1 MNPGYTIV
9 WSFRNRLD
17 VLINSIKSADE
28 NFPKEVN
35 FCLVDAASSEETIKN
50 LRKFLNTITDR
61 KVRVCESAFRTN
73 LSEAWNLG
81 MMLSDTRFVIFSSSD
96 VIFKSKDLLPA
107 LIDVQ
112 KQTRSKYLLV
122 DNHAVFMLDKKIL
135 PIIGWFD
142 EDFVPG
148 PHFDCD
154 YMIRASE
161 KGVQVNIMG
170 NANFY
175 THGDTEEE
183 SIQRSYSEV
192 PDRLPMHDFT
202 NDKIFKNKWQSNW
215 PGWESFK
222 NQAHKPHPPTHIS
235 QVARKTPE
243 IDPHPIFTKK
253 YV

>member
-28 NFPKEVN
+28 NFPKDVN
-35 FCLVDAASSEETIKN
+35 FCLVDAASTDETIKN
-50 LRKFLNTITDR
+50 LRIFLNTIEDR

-96 VIFKSKDLLPA
+96 VIFKSKNLFPEMIHA
-107 LIDVQ
+107 H

-161 KGVQVNIMG
+161 KGVQINIMS
-170 NANFY
+170 NAGFY

-183 SIQRSYSEV
+183 SIQRSSTEV

-202 NDKIFKNKWQSNW
+202 NDKIFKNKWHSNW
-215 PGWESFK
+215 PGWEPFK

-235 QVARKTPE
+235 QVVRKLPE
-243 IDPHPIFTKK
+243 IDPHPVFTKK